1 MCLMVKRGCHPEI
14 AQEDIT
20 CWKTVNMLGNDK
32 WEAPVRCTRHNCDE
46 VLTACD
52 KLRVESFYTGS
63 RILNYIIEVGFH
75 GYTNIDDAK
84 NKVNIFKTRTLVKC
98 TIPAGAEY
106 CLGIHNEIV
115 ANKMIVHKPKYE
127 KDAQ

>member
-1 MCLMVKRGCHPEI
+1 MVLPGFKPEI

-20 CWKTVNMLGNDK
+20 CWKTVNMLGDDK
-32 WEAPVRCTRHNCDE
+32 WIAPVRCTHHNYDK

-75 GYTNIDDAK
+75 AYTNIDDAEYK
-84 NKVNIFKTRTLVKC
+84 INIFKTRTLVKC
-98 TIPAGAEY
+98 TIPKGAEY
-106 CLGIHNEIV
+106 CLGTHNEIV
-115 ANKMIVHKPKYE
+115 ANKMIVHKPKTE
-127 KDAQ
+127 